1 MNFRAII
8 LTILLSAQCF
18 AAQSIVLGW
27 DANPA
32 GEGVTKY
39 YVYEKVGTNWV
50 QLGQTSQTTFT
61 LPDVPP
67 GPHVYAVTA
76 YNFRESERSAEVTLP
91 PGPGAPRNVRV
102 VVEVTV
108 P

>member
-8 LTILLSAQCF
+8 LTILLPAQCL

-27 DANPA
+27 DPS
-32 GEGVTKY
+32 EGATGY
-39 YVYEKVGTNWV
+39 NVYEKVGTNWV

-91 PGPGAPRNVRV
+91 PAPGAPRNVRV